1 MNFMSSNKII
11 QELRKSNLYAE
22 CTSCGEEFKLS
33 SSILFD
39 GLGAF
44 PPEAEKIRQELLL
57 DLKTSLEGLKK
68 RKISAVEGS
77 EKKAI
82 EVGIGKIIEK
92 ILPTCKDFDMT
103 LSDCRPLFE
112 PIDMVV
118 FNGATNNHVN
128 SITFLEIK
136 TGNARLNEHQRTI
149 RDSIAD
155 KKVSFR
161 SI

>member
-1 MNFMSSNKII
+1 MTTKNII
-11 QELRKSNLYAE
+11 EELKKSNLYAE

-44 PPEAEKIRQELLL
+44 PSEAEKIRQELLQE
-57 DLKTSLEGLKK
+57 LKSELEKLKK
-68 RKISAVEGS
+68 RKISAVEGA

-92 ILPTCKDFDMT
+92 ILPTCKDFNMT

-112 PIDMVV
+112 PIDMIV
-118 FNGATNNHVN
+118 FNGATNNRVN

-136 TGNARLNEHQRTI
+136 TGNARLNEHQRMI
-149 RDSIAD
+149 RDAIVD

-161 SI
+161 VI